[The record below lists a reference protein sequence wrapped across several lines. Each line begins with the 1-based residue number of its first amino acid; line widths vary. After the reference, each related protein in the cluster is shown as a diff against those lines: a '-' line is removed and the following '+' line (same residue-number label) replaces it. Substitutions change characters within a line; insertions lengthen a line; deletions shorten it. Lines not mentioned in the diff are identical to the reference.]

1 MNICSGYG
9 SFLHSSFRLTGC
21 YKYALAGLRRLI
33 ASVNSLLTPH
43 EAHRLTWNRFAAVKN
58 GPGKRISRDL
68 RVEQLSKIAK
78 EEQRALGYTNINDE
92 SVVKTT
98 KVTAAVEKLINVSK
112 DELGMK
118 ERSGHH

>member
-1 MNICSGYG
+1 M
-9 SFLHSSFRLTGC
+9 
-21 YKYALAGLRRLI
+21 
-33 ASVNSLLTPH
+33 
-43 EAHRLTWNRFAAVKN
+43 TWNRFAGVKN

-98 KVTAAVEKLINVSK
+98 KVTAALEKLINVSK

-118 ERSGHH
+118 ERSGHHCNCKSAKDFETIPHQINNKAKVRDSKNQKTYIFTQ